1 MEIEVCIGDSF
12 ATIDP
17 IPATMLDEKLCGEKY
32 MIQEVTL
39 NAAYNWNDVSSVK
52 HQQSI
57 IPKRDVKAMSHS
69 SGLNSQVS

>member
-17 IPATMLDEKLCGEKY
+17 SPATMLDEKFCGEKY

-39 NAAYNWNDVSSVK
+39 NAANN
-52 HQQSI
+52 
-57 IPKRDVKAMSHS
+57 
-69 SGLNSQVS
+69 